1 MAIVLVTGG
10 AGFMGSHLVD
20 RLLEAGTVV
29 RVLDNLS
36 TGSVRNLQPGDNGQ
50 PVPEHGSAGRG
61 RRLEMMVGDV
71 RDEKLVRRA
80 MRQVDRVFHL
90 AALHAGALSPRQQGE
105 MHAVNVQGTLNVL
118 QAATAEGVHRVVFAS
133 CGSVYGPAGPAA
145 VTEDDPARPASLF
158 AASKLAG
165 EIYCRT
171 YSSRYAL
178 DTVLLRYFTVYGP
191 RQRATGAL
199 VPALVDSVRRRAQ
212 PTVGRDAQSAR
223 DLLHVDDAVAATAT
237 AGEAPAAAGLS
248 LNIASGQSA
257 SALDMVGILNRLLG
271 TDLVPRGGR
280 APGGEPAHARVS
292 AALARRV
299 LGWSSTVSLV
309 TGLSRLV
316 SAGGVGDRPTDPIL
330 AEVASVEERADI

>member
-10 AGFMGSHLVD
+10 AGFIGSHLVD
-20 RLLEAGTVV
+20 RLLEADTVV

-36 TGSVRNLQPGDNGQ
+36 TGSVRNLQPGDTGQ
-50 PVPEHGSAGRG
+50 PGPESPRTGRG
-61 RRLEMMVGDV
+61 RRLEMMLGDI

-80 MRQVDRVFHL
+80 MRRVDRVFHL

-118 QAATAEGVHRVVFAS
+118 QAATAEGVRRVVFAS
-133 CGSVYGPAGPAA
+133 CGSVYGPAGPAV

-165 EIYCRT
+165 EIYCRA

-178 DTVLLRYFTVYGP
+178 DTVLLRYFTVYGA
-191 RQRATGAL
+191 RQQVSGAL
-199 VPALVDSVRRRAQ
+199 VPALVDSLRRGVRPA
-212 PTVGRDAQSAR
+212 VGRDAGSVR
-223 DLLHVDDAVAATAT
+223 DLLHVDDAVAAAAA

-248 LNIASGQSA
+248 LNIASGESA
-257 SALDMVGILNRLLG
+257 SALEVIGILNHLFR
-271 TDLVPRGGR
+271 TELVPFGGR

-292 AALARRV
+292 AALAGRV
-299 LGWSSTVSLV
+299 LGWTSTVTLM

-316 SAGGVGDRPTDPIL
+316 SAAGVGDRPIDPIL
-330 AEVASVEERADI
+330 AEVTSVEERTDL